1 MIANLSCT
9 ITVFVAG
16 VVVGAILTVLDVP
29 VLRTVIRHG
38 ILIMM
43 HEEPAFSAGIAAG
56 ELVVRAFRGW

>member
-1 MIANLSCT
+1 
-9 ITVFVAG
+9 
-16 VVVGAILTVLDVP
+16 VGAILTVLDVP

-43 HEEPAFSAGIAAG
+43 PEESAFSSGIVAG